1 MHVLR
6 KLTFAVGLATLM
18 ATQHAMALGLGA
30 AEVKSALN
38 QPLQADIRL
47 TSVEDM
53 TGDDLI
59 VRLASVSAF
68 ENAGIT
74 RLEFYNKLNF
84 ELMLNHESGPLVR
97 VTTREPVREPYLNF
111 LVEARWASGR
121 LMREYTLLLDLPIF
135 EEDRV
140 QTPVQTAPSER
151 AATRPST
158 RAQERQQAPPA
169 PRAETP
175 SATTG
180 TTRGTASSAGGE
192 YGPVGANETLWEIA
206 LQVRPSRDLS
216 VQQTMLAIQRANP
229 DAFINGNI
237 NLLRRGQV
245 LRIPSRGDI
254 QSLGQAQA
262 VRQVAQQNQD
272 WNEARGVQ
280 LDAGRRVA
288 TQPRE
293 ATEVTGQVSL
303 ASATGTADGGA
314 GQSGGASDARGN
326 ELQGQLDTTLE
337 ELDKTR
343 SENRELS
350 ARVRDLEAQIDTM
363 ESLVQA
369 SSEQL
374 RAMQLA
380 AEQTRQQSTA
390 DAEQPA
396 RDFMPDLLEG
406 GESTTELTQ
415 EDQPQAEQEQGT
427 QTAESTE
434 STESTDAVVEEEPE
448 VATAP
453 VARDPS
459 RVVRSAPPPP
469 SFMDRVMENLLAI
482 IGGLLVVILGAVFF
496 IRRRKQAAAESDD
509 EFDEDFDEDDF
520 LGSET
525 DQAEFPE
532 EDDEFDSVSDADHFA
547 DDVTPEDSG
556 SAEAETGDVVS
567 EAEIYIA
574 YGKPE
579 QAEEMLLKGLANEPG
594 SAPILGKLLEV
605 YAETQNIGAFDQHYA
620 ILLGTGDQAA
630 IQRAAELRETI
641 AGAGEFNTEAYTPDE
656 AMTPAVDD
664 LSLGSFELDNE
675 QLEDDKLEADLTIV
689 DSDDDELTFGDD
701 LSFDLE
707 DDEPAAPETAE
718 KDLQAASSRYDL
730 SFDDLGDEEAEDE
743 LTFDLDLN
751 EPADDAEA
759 ADASK
764 AAADLETEL
773 GADLT
778 LESDEPSLELDE
790 GAFELGAELEL
801 EPVPTSEPQAEP
813 EPEPEPE
820 LEPETPAA
828 PASADTDDDFSFE
841 LDSAAPA
848 EDFDSLDS
856 DLASL
861 DDLLGEGTATPALEL
876 DDDEDF
882 DPNLDVSGVDLD
894 ALDKEMDALDEVEA
908 PVAPVERAQADAD
921 EAPFEFGADEAAAA
935 SASDED
941 MDAELDF
948 LADADEAATK
958 LDLARAY
965 IDMGDAEGAKDIL
978 SEVSQEGNDE
988 QKREAAELLA
998 RIE

>member
-6 KLTFAVGLATLM
+6 KLSFAIGLVTVM
-18 ATQHAMALGLGA
+18 AMQHAMALGLGA

-38 QPLQADIRL
+38 QPLEAEIRL

-74 RLEFYNKLNF
+74 RLEFYNRLNF
-84 ELMLNHESGPLVR
+84 ELRLDHESGPLVR

-135 EEDRV
+135 EEDRA
-140 QTPVQTAPSER
+140 QAPVQAAPRER
-151 AATRPST
+151 TATRPST
-158 RAQERQQAPPA
+158 RAQESQSAASALRP
-169 PRAETP
+169 ETP
-175 SATTG
+175 TAAAG
-180 TTRGTASSAGGE
+180 AASSAGNV
-192 YGPVGANETLWEIA
+192 YGPVAANDTLWEIA
-206 LQVRPSRDLS
+206 LQVRPGRDLS

-245 LRIPSRGDI
+245 LRIPSRADI
-254 QSLGQAQA
+254 QSLGRTEA
-262 VRQVAQQNQD
+262 VRQVAQHNRD
-272 WNEARGVQ
+272 WNETRGVQ
-280 LDAGRRVA
+280 LDAGRRLA

-293 ATEVTGQVSL
+293 AGEVTGQVTL
-303 ASATGTADGGA
+303 ASATGAVDGGA
-314 GQSGGASDARGN
+314 GQSGGASDASGR
-326 ELQGQLDTTLE
+326 ELQGQLDATLE

-369 SSEQL
+369 SNEQL
-374 RAMQLA
+374 RALQLA

-390 DAEQPA
+390 DTEQPA
-396 RDFMPDLLEG
+396 RDFMPDLLQDE
-406 GESTTELTQ
+406 ESAAELAQ
-415 EDQPQAEQEQGT
+415 EEQPPAEQEQGT
-427 QTAESTE
+427 EET
-434 STESTDAVVEEEPE
+434 VVEDEPE
-448 VATAP
+448 VATTP
-453 VARDPS
+453 VARDPT

-469 SFMDRVMENLLAI
+469 SIMDRVMENLLAI
-482 IGGLLVVILGAVFF
+482 IGGLLVVILAAAYF
-496 IRRRKQAAAESDD
+496 IQRRKQAAAESDD

-520 LGSET
+520 LAADV
-525 DQAEFPE
+525 DQGEFQE
-532 EDDEFDSVSDADHFA
+532 EGDEFDRTPDAEHDAYSA
-547 DDVTPEDSG
+547 DDLTSEDTG
-556 SAEAETGDVVS
+556 GAEAETGDVVS

-605 YAETQNIGAFDQHYA
+605 YAETQNIDDFDQYYGA
-620 ILLGTGDQAA
+620 LLSTGDQAA
-630 IQRAAELRETI
+630 IQRAAELRANI
-641 AGAGEFNTEAYTPDE
+641 AGAGEFNADAYTAAE
-656 AMTPAVDD
+656 TITPKADD
-664 LSLGSFELDNE
+664 LSLGSLE
-675 QLEDDKLEADLTIV
+675 LEDDKLEGDEAIA
-689 DSDDDELTFGDD
+689 DSDDDELTFGED

-707 DDEPAAPETAE
+707 DDEPTPLETAE

-730 SFDDLGDEEAEDE
+730 SFDEQGEEADDE
-743 LTFDLDLN
+743 LTFDLDL
-751 EPADDAEA
+751 ESLTDDAETTG
-759 ADASK
+759 ASN
-764 AAADLETEL
+764 AAAELDTEPDAGLALEP
-773 GADLT
+773 G
-778 LESDEPSLELDE
+778 LELDE
-790 GAFELGAELEL
+790 DAFELDTELEL
-801 EPVPTSEPQAEP
+801 EPILAPEPQIDSQP
-813 EPEPEPE
+813 EPEA
-820 LEPETPAA
+820 PAA
-828 PASADTDDDFSFE
+828 PANVESGADDDFSFD
-841 LDSAAPA
+841 LDAAAPA

-861 DDLLGEGTATPALEL
+861 DGLLGEDAATPALEL
-876 DDDEDF
+876 DDNEDF
-882 DPNLDVSGVDLD
+882 DPSLDVSGVDLD
-894 ALDKEMDALDEVEA
+894 ALDKEMDALDEVDVPEA
-908 PVAPVERAQADAD
+908 PVESAPLDIDTD
-921 EAPFEFGADEAAAA
+921 ETPFEFGEDDAAAEP
-935 SASDED
+935 ASDED

-965 IDMGDAEGAKDIL
+965 IDMGDTEGAKDIL

-988 QKREAAELLA
+988 QKREAGELLT